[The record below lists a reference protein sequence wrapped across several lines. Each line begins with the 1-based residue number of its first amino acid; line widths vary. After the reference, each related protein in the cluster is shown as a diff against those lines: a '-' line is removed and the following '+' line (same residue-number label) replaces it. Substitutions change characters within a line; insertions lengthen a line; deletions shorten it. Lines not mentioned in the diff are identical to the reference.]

1 MVVETAARP
10 GIGLGVPQVESPTG
24 EDLKRSLV
32 TVDPARSKDALHSVT
47 ESPYSRFAA
56 EATVGPYNGELKEKP
71 VLDFLSNPKQ
81 VIVVGCGRNE
91 AARGNL
97 GPNLSYMQEATGGA
111 GNILYVD
118 ANSTDSSINIA
129 RERGVHTLRRGDI
142 FPDVVDKKKLA
153 EILALPNEVLDSADM
168 PGQTPLRKGID
179 IHIAR
184 IALMQ
189 AFVKGKF
196 PEYILYSDTDLKSIP
211 GGPAEERLKQI
222 DPEQVYRPLELAAQG
237 TIELNSRR
245 RARQHPDNQWAV
257 FTGSENRNNE
267 TIFGIANM
275 LAADAASPFLD
286 EEQSKIADA
295 LRVLPGII
303 VHPLT
308 GELIV
313 STKMELD
320 AMGATGQC
328 VEIARILSLAGK
340 QHEALGTTDPDRL
353 KDMLSFIGNVRRGK
367 QQRIDEPQI
376 DEKEWWMIG
385 GVIPQFF
392 RVVTDY
398 SIQAR
403 KFPHQFTLEDYIKI
417 NTWLARINNSSRLNN
432 KTQTREVDHYPM
444 ERAIPPVSLL
454 YKEGV
459 LKI

>member
-1 MVVETAARP
+1 MVIETAARL
-10 GIGLGVPQVESPTG
+10 GIGLKVPQAESPTG

-32 TVDPARSKDALHSVT
+32 AVDPTRSRDALHGVE

-71 VLDFLSNPKQ
+71 VRDFLSDPEQ
-81 VIVVGCGRNE
+81 VIVIGCGRNE

-97 GPNLSYMQEATGGA
+97 GPNLSYMHQATNGA
-111 GNILYVD
+111 GNVLYID
-118 ANSTDSSINIA
+118 ANSTDRSVIIA
-129 RERGVHTLRRGDI
+129 REKGVHTLRRGDV
-142 FPDVVDKKKLA
+142 FPDVVDKQRLA
-153 EILALPNEVLDSADM
+153 EILSLPPEVLDGKDI

-189 AFVKGKF
+189 ASLRGKA
-196 PEYILYSDTDLKSIP
+196 PEYMLYSDTDLKSIP

-222 DPEQVYRPLELAAQG
+222 DPEQVYKPLELVAQG

-245 RARQHPDNQWAV
+245 RTRQHPDNQWAV

-275 LAADAASPFLD
+275 LAADATSPFLD
-286 EEQSKIADA
+286 EGQSKIADA

-340 QHEALGTTDPDRL
+340 QHEVLGTTDPDRL
-353 KDMLSFIGNVRRGK
+353 KDMLSLIGNVRRGK
-367 QQRIDEPQI
+367 QQRIDEPQM

-392 RVVTDY
+392 KVVTDY

-403 KFPHQFTLEDYIKI
+403 KFPHQFILEDYVRI
-417 NTWLARINNSSRLNN
+417 NRWLARINNSSRLNN

-444 ERAIPPVSLL
+444 ERAVPPVSLL
-454 YKEGV
+454 HKEGV